1 METVVL
7 GIFAAALL
15 ICVGLGRSIL
25 YALVFGLFLFWGY
38 GLSQGHRLRALL
50 GMSLDGVRTVRNILM
65 TFVLIGVITAFWRA
79 GGTIPFIVSYA
90 AQLCT
95 PSAIVLLSFLLC
107 CMVSVLTG
115 TAFGSA
121 ATVGVICMTMAGS
134 MGVSP
139 VYTGGAVLAGVYFG
153 DRCSPMSTSAL
164 LVSELTGTDIFRNIS
179 SMIRTSVVPFLGA
192 CAVYGLLGAAAH
204 TGQADTGVQQ
214 LFQDSF
220 VLHPVVLIPAVIIL
234 ALSALRIPV
243 KITMSCSIAAGG
255 VICLFVQRCTV
266 PELLRLAVFGFHPDS
281 APLAALLEGGGVLSM
296 AKVFAIVCLSSC
308 YAGIFRGTGLLDSVQ
323 GTLRRLSRKI
333 TPFGSLL
340 CTSILTSMVA
350 CNQTLAIM
358 LTDQLCQGVEPQ
370 TEKLAIG
377 LENTVVV
384 IAALAPWSIA
394 CAVPLESAG
403 APAAAV
409 LAACYL
415 YLLPLWNFGLALFQR
430 KTAA

>member
-15 ICVGLGRSIL
+15 ICVRLGRSIL
-25 YALVFGLFLFWGY
+25 YALVFSLFLFLGY
-38 GLSQGHRLRALL
+38 GLSRGRQLHALL

-65 TFVLIGVITAFWRA
+65 TFVLIGMITAFWRA

-121 ATVGVICMTMAGS
+121 ATVGVICMTIAGS
-134 MGVSP
+134 MGASP
-139 VYTGGAVLAGVYFG
+139 VYTGGAVLAGVDFG
-153 DRCSPMSTSAL
+153 VRCSPLSTSAL
-164 LVSELTGTDIFRNIS
+164 LVNELTGTDIFRNIS

-192 CAVYGLLGAAAH
+192 C
-204 TGQADTGVQQ
+204 
-214 LFQDSF
+214 
-220 VLHPVVLIPAVIIL
+220 
-234 ALSALRIPV
+234 
-243 KITMSCSIAAGG
+243 
-255 VICLFVQRCTV
+255 
-266 PELLRLAVFGFHPDS
+266 
-281 APLAALLEGGGVLSM
+281 
-296 AKVFAIVCLSSC
+296 
-308 YAGIFRGTGLLDSVQ
+308 
-323 GTLRRLSRKI
+323 
-333 TPFGSLL
+333 
-340 CTSILTSMVA
+340 
-350 CNQTLAIM
+350 NQTLAIM

-370 TEKLAIG
+370 AEKLAIG

-384 IAALAPWSIA
+384 IAALVPWSVA

-415 YLLPLWNFGLALFQR
+415 YLLPLWNFGLALFRR
-430 KTAA
+430 KKAA